1 MIGRLLNIS
10 QVADFLQVSVR
21 TVYRM
26 IEDGEFPQGHII
38 RGSQRWYFNE
48 IEEAVRFGPHA
59 SSDSKRMSN
68 SVK

>member
-26 IEDGEFPQGHII
+26 VEDSELPEGHLI
-38 RGSQRWYFNE
+38 RGQRRWYFNE
-48 IEEAVRFGPHA
+48 IEDVVRFGVSHQQK
-59 SSDSKRMSN
+59 SLSRN
-68 SVK
+68 VR

>member
-10 QVADFLQVSVR
+10 QVADFLQITVR

-26 IEDGEFPQGHII
+26 IEDGEFPRGHLV

-48 IEEAVRFGPHA
+48 IEEFVRFSEFHPKSRA
-59 SSDSKRMSN
+59 N
-68 SVK
+68 SRDNT